1 VIGRPGHRLGSA
13 RRIPP
18 QLTQLCSSGTRMRT
32 HRVSISFGQ
41 VAVAVM
47 LATSVACTSVPSG
60 TRATNAEPM
69 RSADSAS
76 AGPSASAS
84 SQLGYRPATPSG
96 DISSS
101 AGPSESPTSPR
112 VLPSSASGKDL
123 SLTDIFASK
132 GEWKQARFDL
142 ADQTDVPGMGVALNT
157 CGTYNPAELELR
169 LAHRFMHLSMN
180 VAQAND
186 SPSSSNKIV
195 VEVTANGN
203 SRTAGKCRLIAF
215 SPSTFQCKTST
226 RPSFGCG

>member
-1 VIGRPGHRLGSA
+1 
-13 RRIPP
+13 
-18 QLTQLCSSGTRMRT
+18 MRT

-60 TRATNAEPM
+60 TRATNAEPI

-84 SQLGYRPATPSG
+84 SQLGYPSPATPSG

-101 AGPSESPTSPR
+101 AGPSESPNSPR

-157 CGTYNPAELELR
+157 CGTNNPAELELR
-169 LAHRFMHLSMN
+169 LAHRFMHLSMD
-180 VAQAND
+180 VAQANN

-195 VEVTANGN
+195 VEVTANGKQQD
-203 SRTAGKCRLIAF
+203 SRQVPFDRIQPFDISAQDVNAAVVRLWIDQASCVSGQHQVIAVV
-215 SPSTFQCKTST
+215 SKLRVS
-226 RPSFGCG
+226 